1 MTKREAILAV
11 GDGRTPPY
19 VPAAFFMHFDPSCH
33 EGRPAVEKHL
43 EFFRY
48 TDMDLAKI
56 QYERKFPADPA
67 IVRPSDWARVRP
79 LSRSFFDPLLEAVD
93 GMVQALGPEAV
104 VIVTLYSPF
113 MCAGHVGGAER
124 LAAHMAEDRRAVNA
138 GMEIITDSLMVFV
151 NACIELGVDGFY
163 HSTQGY
169 EEGRLA
175 HPDLFHE
182 CVKPYDLRVMRE
194 IESRCRFSVLH
205 ICDYHAPYS
214 DISPFVEYPGTV
226 VNCNPVVGGRK
237 MSGSEIAAMFGRPFM
252 GGIERKGPIAT
263 GTQADARR
271 AAREA
276 LADAPNPTILAA
288 DCTIPPGSPWENLR
302 AAIEEAHAWR
312 PES

>member
-11 GDGRTPPY
+11 GEGRTPAY
-19 VPAAFFMHFDPSCH
+19 VPAAFFMHFEPEYH
-33 EGRPAVEKHL
+33 EGRAAVEKHI
-43 EFFRY
+43 EFFRF

-67 IVRPSDWARVRP
+67 VVVPSDWARVRP
-79 LSRSFFDPLLEAVD
+79 LGRSYFDPLLEAVD
-93 GMVQALGPEAV
+93 GIVQSLASEVV
-104 VIVTLYSPF
+104 VIMTLYSPF
-113 MCAGHVGGAER
+113 MCAGHVGGTER
-124 LAAHMAEDRRAVNA
+124 LAVHMEEDPKAVKS
-138 GMEIITDSLMVFV
+138 GMEVITDSLMVFV

-182 CVKPYDLRVMRE
+182 CVAPYDLRVMRE
-194 IESRCRFSVLH
+194 IAARCRFNVLH

-226 VNCNPVVGGRK
+226 VNCSLVVGGRR
-237 MSGSEIAAMFGRPFM
+237 MSGCEIAAMFGRPFM

-263 GTQADARR
+263 GSEADARK
-271 AAREA
+271 AAAEA
-276 LADAPNPTILAA
+276 LVDAPTPTILAA
-288 DCTIPPGSPWENLR
+288 DCTIPPGTPWTNLR
-302 AAIEEAHAWR
+302 AAIDEAHAW
-312 PES
+312 PVP